1 MKRIGRYRV
10 QGLLGRG
17 GMGRVYKVGHPG
29 IGRTFALKCLE
40 PAEPLTRMLGP
51 DRLHAL
57 FSEEIRCMAGIDH
70 PNIVAILDADEDA
83 ERPYY
88 VMDYYCTNLGRT
100 IGETYRTERSSRRL
114 PVERAA
120 GFGLQILAGLA
131 RLHHAGIVHRD
142 IKPFNIL
149 LTVDDQVKICDFGLS
164 RLRGEKFGGPST
176 LKVGSPF
183 YAPPEQEVNPD
194 RVGFSADLFATGV
207 MLYRMLTG
215 RLPEDPLQPASRCQP
230 DLDSAWDRFLSRA
243 LAPDPAA
250 RHQQADA
257 MGAELAALLSGWREN
272 WADTCRSLPAPPSQR
287 MSAPALEDTRRVRST
302 PVRTGPRMQAAQFDL
317 DSLWRPRA
325 PTIPRLR
332 PANDDR
338 LLTDLATGLIWQR
351 GGSAFPL
358 DWHGAC
364 DYVQQLNQA
373 RLGGRDNW
381 RLPTI
386 EELITLLQPEPAD
399 HDQCLPPVFEPSPQR
414 LWSCDR
420 RTYTS
425 AWHVSLDLG
434 FVGWQDFSCHNGIK
448 AVSSEANL

>member
-17 GMGRVYKVGHPG
+17 GMGRVYKVAHPVV
-29 IGRTFALKCLE
+29 GRTLALKCLE
-40 PAEPLTRMLGP
+40 PAEPLSRLMGP
-51 DRLHAL
+51 GRLRAL
-57 FSEEIRCMAGIDH
+57 FIEEIRCMAGIDH
-70 PNIVAILDADEDA
+70 PNVVAILDADENA

-88 VMDYYCTNLGRT
+88 VMDYHCNNLGQT
-100 IGETYRTERSSRRL
+100 IGETYRTERPSRRL

-120 GFGLQILAGLA
+120 GYGLQILAGLA

-149 LTVDDQVKICDFGLS
+149 LTAEDRVKICDFGLS
-164 RLRGEKFGGPST
+164 RLRGEKFDAPST

-215 RLPEDPLQPASRCQP
+215 RLPEEPLQPASRCQP
-230 DLDSAWDRFLSRA
+230 DLDSAWDRFLGQT
-243 LAPDPAA
+243 LAADPAA
-250 RHQQADA
+250 RYQQAEA
-257 MGAELAALLSGWREN
+257 MGAELAALLSRWQAS
-272 WADTCRSLPAPPSQR
+272 WADTCRSVPTSPSR
-287 MSAPALEDTRRVRST
+287 IAERPLEGHHRVRSA
-302 PVRTGPRMQAAQFDL
+302 PVRTGPRVQAAQFGL
-317 DSLWRPRA
+317 DPLWRPQT
-325 PTIPRLR
+325 PLPPRLR
-332 PANDDR
+332 NANDRR
-338 LLTDLATGLIWQR
+338 LLTDLSTGLTWQR
-351 GGSAFPL
+351 GGSAFAL
-358 DWHGAC
+358 DWRRAC
-364 DYVQQLNQA
+364 DYVHQLNQR

-386 EELITLLQPEPAD
+386 EELITLLQPQPGGY
-399 HDQCLPPVFEPSPQR
+399 DQCLPPVFEPSPQR

-434 FVGWQDFSCHNGIK
+434 FVGWQDLSCRNGIK
-448 AVSSEANL
+448 AVSSPTNP